1 MFSEL
6 GSPPRLSIVCSQM
19 ELRKRHASW
28 GLHIIY
34 RVLVLASLAFVSS
47 EHLTVL
53 LIEVTGQRLIEINSE
68 LV

>member
-1 MFSEL
+1 
-6 GSPPRLSIVCSQM
+6 M